1 MTDLNRQTAGLGEYG
16 EGANDNGAPES
27 APESDPESTGPTPE
41 GESITTDNL
50 LPLQGS

>member
-27 APESDPESTGPTPE
+27 APESPE
-41 GESITTDNL
+41 GESESPPEGEAPRPAPEPVTSD
-50 LPLQGS
+50 